1 MTGCLS
7 WALRGY
13 RPLIKTANL
22 EAELPEEAAAAAAAA
37 VFSLSGL
44 DGESAAVVC
53 LIISAVPVIVTR
65 AGNND
70 GKVDASV
77 WKRLA
82 EIGKKNK
89 KKQNNGVNNSSR
101 L

>member
-22 EAELPEEAAAAAAAA
+22 EAELPEEEAAAAA

-53 LIISAVPVIVTR
+53 LIISAVPVIVTPLVITTVKLIR
-65 AGNND
+65 LCG
-70 GKVDASV
+70 SV
-77 WKRLA
+77 
-82 EIGKKNK
+82 
-89 KKQNNGVNNSSR
+89 
-101 L
+101 

>member
-22 EAELPEEAAAAAAAA
+22 EAELPEEAAAA

-70 GKVDASV
+70 GKVDTSV

-82 EIGKKNK
+82 EIGKKKTK
-89 KKQNNGVNNSSR
+89 KKTME
-101 L
+101 

>member
-22 EAELPEEAAAAAAAA
+22 EAELPEEEAAAA

-65 AGNND
+65 AGNKD
-70 GKVDASV
+70 GEVDTLA

-82 EIGKKNK
+82 GIGKKK
-89 KKQNNGVNNSSR
+89 ENNRVNNSSS

>member
-7 WALRGY
+7 WPLREY

-22 EAELPEEAAAAAAAA
+22 EAVAA

-53 LIISAVPVIVTR
+53 LIISAAPAIMTLR
-65 AGNND
+65 TCN
-70 GKVDASV
+70 VDVKLVKSV
-77 WKRLA
+77 
-82 EIGKKNK
+82 
-89 KKQNNGVNNSSR
+89 
-101 L
+101 

>member
-7 WALRGY
+7 WPLRGY

-22 EAELPEEAAAAAAAA
+22 GAELPEEAAAAAAA

-53 LIISAVPVIVTR
+53 LIVSPVPAIVE
-65 AGNND
+65 
-70 GKVDASV
+70 S
-77 WKRLA
+77 
-82 EIGKKNK
+82 
-89 KKQNNGVNNSSR
+89 
-101 L
+101 

>member
-22 EAELPEEAAAAAAAA
+22 EAELPEEEAAAAA

-70 GKVDASV
+70 GKVDTSV

-82 EIGKKNK
+82 EIGKETNK
-89 KKQNNGVNNSSR
+89 TIE
-101 L
+101 

>member
-22 EAELPEEAAAAAAAA
+22 EAELPEEAAAAA

-70 GKVDASV
+70 GKVDTSV

-82 EIGKKNK
+82 EIGKKK
-89 KKQNNGVNNSSR
+89 IPKKQSSE
-101 L
+101 

>member
-22 EAELPEEAAAAAAAA
+22 EAELPEEEAAAAA

-65 AGNND
+65 AGNKD
-70 GKVDASV
+70 GEVDTLA

-82 EIGKKNK
+82 GIGKKK
-89 KKQNNGVNNSSR
+89 ERKQSSE
-101 L
+101 